1 MHETKIG
8 PLNCWVQGDPETAK
22 ILAVFAHGF
31 GAPGTDLVALG
42 EELFQIDDELVGQ
55 VAFVFPAAPLS
66 LEHMGMPGGR
76 AWWEI
81 NMMRLQQMLETNR
94 IEELVN
100 TEPPGLREARELYLD
115 FLGALCREAN
125 KEFHQL
131 VLGGFSQGAM
141 LSTDLFMRHS
151 ATPAGLCLFSGTTIC
166 LNEWREL
173 VVGKPGLPIFQSHG
187 RQDQILPFEAALILR
202 DLLNASGQEVEFLP
216 FNGPHTIPY
225 EALNQ
230 TAALLKGLASS

>member
-8 PLNCWVQGDPETAK
+8 PLNCWIQGDPETAN

-42 EELFQIDDELVGQ
+42 EELFQIDEELVGE
-55 VAFVFPAAPLS
+55 VAFVFPAAMLS
-66 LEHMGMPGGR
+66 LDHMGMPGGR

-81 NMMRLQQMLETNR
+81 NMMKLQQMLETNQ
-94 IEELVN
+94 IEELV
-100 TEPPGLREARELYLD
+100 TAEPPGLREARELYLD
-115 FLGALCREAN
+115 FLGDLCREGK
-125 KEFHQL
+125 KEFGQL

-166 LNEWREL
+166 LNDWREQ
-173 VVGKPGLPIFQSHG
+173 VGGKSKLPILQSHG
-187 RQDQILPFEAALILR
+187 RQDPILPFEAAEILR
-202 DLLNASGQEVEFLP
+202 DLLNSSGQDVNFLP

-225 EALNQ
+225 EALNE
-230 TAALLKGLASS
+230 TAALLKSVL